1 MNFNEL
7 SFFSNLRKIYQRLSP
22 IQRRKALWVFLTTLI
37 NGFLDVIGIALIIPI
52 IYLINDSPKIH
63 SNKYLEHLFRTFDFK
78 DDTSFLLFFITAITI
93 IFVVKNIISLVF
105 NYIQEK
111 FIYQIGKQITIR
123 QYKQYLLKDYLH
135 IANVNSNQ
143 LVQEVARVPMEFARN
158 ILSPTFFIATEY
170 FVFLFVIIGVLFYD
184 FKVVFLLAITLTP
197 IVYLLNKATKNKI
210 NHYGHVRHSMQIRTF
225 KEILESLHAYIDVK
239 LSNSE
244 EFFLNKN
251 NKTLAQYFSVMTK
264 LGVLQKV
271 PVRLIE
277 TATVFGI
284 AVLFF
289 FVNYWLH
296 EPSKIV
302 SILILFATA
311 AYRLLPSLNRI
322 LTANMQI
329 KGSSY
334 VFDILKA
341 FKRGDDLEWNKKYTS
356 VNFSESIELS
366 NVYFKYP
373 EKDKYALEKI
383 NLEIKK
389 GATVGLIGE
398 SGSGKSTL
406 GKLLL
411 RLIQEER
418 GEFKIDGKPMDKSDV
433 CGWNDLVGY
442 VQQDFYLLD
451 ASLAENI
458 AFGFDEN
465 EIDYEKIDK
474 VIEQVQLKEVVQGL
488 KQGIYTPI
496 GEFGGKLSGGQR
508 QRIAIARA
516 LYKEAQILLFDEATS
531 ALDGETEHAIMK
543 TLYGLKELNLTL
555 IIIAHRIT
563 TLENCDLIFE
573 MDKGRVKETLT
584 YKELFAR

>member
-1 MNFNEL
+1 
-7 SFFSNLRKIYQRLSP
+7 
-22 IQRRKALWVFLTTLI
+22 
-37 NGFLDVIGIALIIPI
+37 
-52 IYLINDSPKIH
+52 
-63 SNKYLEHLFRTFDFK
+63 
-78 DDTSFLLFFITAITI
+78 
-93 IFVVKNIISLVF
+93 
-105 NYIQEK
+105 
-111 FIYQIGKQITIR
+111 
-123 QYKQYLLKDYLH
+123 
-135 IANVNSNQ
+135 
-143 LVQEVARVPMEFARN
+143 
-158 ILSPTFFIATEY
+158 
-170 FVFLFVIIGVLFYD
+170 
-184 FKVVFLLAITLTP
+184 
-197 IVYLLNKATKNKI
+197 
-210 NHYGHVRHSMQIRTF
+210 
-225 KEILESLHAYIDVK
+225 
-239 LSNSE
+239 
-244 EFFLNKN
+244 
-251 NKTLAQYFSVMTK
+251 
-264 LGVLQKV
+264 
-271 PVRLIE
+271 
-277 TATVFGI
+277 
-284 AVLFF
+284 
-289 FVNYWLH
+289 
-296 EPSKIV
+296 
-302 SILILFATA
+302 
-311 AYRLLPSLNRI
+311 
-322 LTANMQI
+322 MQI

-334 VFDILKA
+334 VFDILKTY
-341 FKRGDDLEWNKKYTS
+341 KSGDDLEWNKKYTS

-488 KQGIYTPI
+488 KQGIHTPI

-516 LYKEAQILLFDEATS
+516 LYKEVQILLFDEATS